1 MKLIIGLGNPGAKYL
16 GTRHNIGFA
25 ALDFIYGEWLKD
37 QGFSDWKEDKKF
49 QAIISEGNLNSEKII
64 LAKPT
69 TFMNNSG
76 LVAQAIASYYKI
88 EPEDIV
94 VLHDELDVPFGELKI
109 QKGRSGAGHNG
120 VNSIIEHLN
129 TQNFTRVR
137 IGVGKEERRQIGD
150 AADYVLKKF
159 SLFEK
164 LKMKDLQKKIL
175 DETIKLISR

>member
-1 MKLIIGLGNPGAKYL
+1 MFLIIGLGNPGAKYN

-25 ALDFIYGEWLKD
+25 ALDFIYNEWLKD

-49 QAIISEGNLNSEKII
+49 QAIISEGNLNGEKII

-69 TFMNNSG
+69 AFMNNSG
-76 LVAQAIASYYKI
+76 VAAQAITSYYKI
-88 EPEDIV
+88 TPDSTFVI
-94 VLHDELDVPFGELKI
+94 HDELDLPFGELKI

-120 VNSIIEHLN
+120 VTSIIEHLN
-129 TQNFTRVR
+129 TQDFTRVR

-159 SLFEK
+159 SLFER
-164 LKMKDLQKKIL
+164 LKMKDLQKKVL
-175 DETIKLISR
+175 EEFKKLF